1 MIASRRAQL
10 RQVKICREGLMRH
23 SRLLVSILTIGWAWP
38 VVIHAAEISLPELR
52 IHLVNLPVDVEKP
65 EVKRRI
71 DGYTATLHIGKA
83 TLEIDRMDDAVPSDS
98 DIRND
103 VFRASQEAGFPFP
116 QPHLRGQA
124 IVIDGRNAW
133 TSTTALRAGPDGATV
148 AYTSITYA
156 LVDAHLYR
164 FKAMGWGADTPP
176 PDFLAAV
183 RATSDLTFAT
193 VDRSAEAESEPGSG
207 LIKMPYFW
215 PSSKDY
221 YPAAAKHRGD
231 TGVVNFE
238 FSIDGKGR
246 ARDVRQI
253 YTATGDLGASARS
266 LLMDVQ
272 FHLPPDWENKGYQKL
287 RFTFEVHYELWQP
300 GHPCAELPLRVPDA
314 QLVVIC
320 GSRL

>member
-1 MIASRRAQL
+1 
-10 RQVKICREGLMRH
+10 VKTCGEELMRT
-23 SRLLVSILTIGWAWP
+23 SRLLASILTIACAWP
-38 VVIHAAEISLPELR
+38 VVIHAAEIPLPELGIR
-52 IHLVNLPVDVEKP
+52 LANLPVDAEKP

-71 DGYTATLHIGKA
+71 DGYTAMLHIGKA
-83 TLEIDRMDDAVPSDS
+83 TLEIDRLDDAVPSGS

-103 VFRASQEAGFPFP
+103 TFRASQEAGFPFP
-116 QPHLRGQA
+116 PPHARGQA
-124 IVIDGRNAW
+124 SVIDGRSAW
-133 TSTTALRAGPDGATV
+133 TSTSALRSGAAGATV

-164 FKAMGWGADTPP
+164 FKAMGWGGDTPP
-176 PDFLAAV
+176 PDFVAAV
-183 RATSDLTFAT
+183 RAMSDLTFAT
-193 VDRSAEAESEPGSG
+193 VDRSAVAESEPPSG
-207 LIKMPYFW
+207 LVKMPYFW

-221 YPAAAKHRGD
+221 YPAAARRRGD

-238 FSIDGKGR
+238 FSIDGKGH

-253 YTATGDLGASARS
+253 YTATGDLAAGARA
-266 LLMDVQ
+266 LLMDIQ

-287 RFTFEVHYELWQP
+287 SFPFEVHYALWES

>member
-1 MIASRRAQL
+1 
-10 RQVKICREGLMRH
+10 MRT
-23 SRLLVSILTIGWAWP
+23 SRLLASIPTIACAWP
-38 VVIHAAEISLPELR
+38 VVIHAAEIPLPELGIR
-52 IHLVNLPVDVEKP
+52 LVNLPVDVEKP
-65 EVKRRI
+65 EMKRRI
-71 DGYTATLHIGKA
+71 DGYTAMLHIGKA
-83 TLEIDRMDDAVPSDS
+83 TLEIDRLDDTVPSGG

-103 VFRASQEAGFPFP
+103 TFRASQEAGFPFP
-116 QPHLRGQA
+116 PPHVRGQA
-124 IVIDGRNAW
+124 SVIDGRDAW
-133 TSTTALRAGPDGATV
+133 TSTSAFRSGAAGATV

-164 FKAMGWGADTPP
+164 FKAMGWGGDLPP
-176 PDFLAAV
+176 PDFVAAV
-183 RATSDLTFAT
+183 RTMSDLTFST
-193 VDRSAEAESEPGSG
+193 VDRSAVAESEPPSG

-221 YPAAAKHRGD
+221 CPAAARRRGD

-238 FSIDGKGR
+238 FSIDGKGH

-253 YTATGDLGASARS
+253 YTATGDLAAGARA
-266 LLMDVQ
+266 LLMDIQ

-287 RFTFEVHYELWQP
+287 SFPFEVHYALWES

>member
-1 MIASRRAQL
+1 
-10 RQVKICREGLMRH
+10 MRT
-23 SRLLVSILTIGWAWP
+23 SRLLASILTIACAWP
-38 VVIHAAEISLPELR
+38 VVIHAAEIPLPELGIR
-52 IHLVNLPVDVEKP
+52 LANLPVDAEKP

-71 DGYTATLHIGKA
+71 DGYTAMLHIGKA
-83 TLEIDRMDDAVPSDS
+83 TLEIDRLDDAVPSGS

-103 VFRASQEAGFPFP
+103 TFRASQEAGFPFP
-116 QPHLRGQA
+116 PPHVRGQA
-124 IVIDGRNAW
+124 SVIDGRSAW
-133 TSTTALRAGPDGATV
+133 TSISALRSGAAGATV

-164 FKAMGWGADTPP
+164 FKAMGWGGDTPP
-176 PDFLAAV
+176 PDFVAAV
-183 RATSDLTFAT
+183 RAMSDLTFAT
-193 VDRSAEAESEPGSG
+193 VDRSAVAESEPPSG
-207 LIKMPYFW
+207 LVKMPYFW

-221 YPAAAKHRGD
+221 YPAAARRRGD

-238 FSIDGKGR
+238 FSIDGKGH

-253 YTATGDLGASARS
+253 YTATGDLAAGARA
-266 LLMDVQ
+266 LLMDIQ

-287 RFTFEVHYELWQP
+287 SFPFEVHYALWES